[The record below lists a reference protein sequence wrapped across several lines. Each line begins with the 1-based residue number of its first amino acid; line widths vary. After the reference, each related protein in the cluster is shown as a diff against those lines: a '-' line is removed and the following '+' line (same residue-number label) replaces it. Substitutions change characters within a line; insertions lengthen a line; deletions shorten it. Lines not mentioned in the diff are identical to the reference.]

1 MLSHVNKAGK
11 ALMVNIQ
18 NKITTLRIASA
29 QCIIKVPENVY
40 NAVKENNVKKGDVIA
55 VSRIAGIMGTKQ
67 TADLIPLCH
76 QINLDS
82 VQIDIDSTIKNEFI
96 VTSKVITNNKT
107 GVEMEALTAVSITA
121 LTFYDMCKALSKNI
135 IITELK
141 LLEKTGGKS
150 HHNSNIT

>member
-1 MLSHVNKAGK
+1 MLSHVNKVGK
-11 ALMVNIQ
+11 AIMVNIQ
-18 NKITTLRIASA
+18 NKIPTLRIATA

-82 VQIDIDSTIKNEFI
+82 VQIDIDSAIKNEFI

-135 IITELK
+135 IITEIK
-141 LLEKTGGKS
+141 LLEKTGGKCD
-150 HHNSNIT
+150 NSN